1 VKASVNTNLGTEF
14 LLQIWKHRE
23 DSAMLLASNKQHEEK
38 TQESKTQQDGLNTQ
52 KRTAGKN
59 IDQVG
64 LQEAI

>member
-1 VKASVNTNLGTEF
+1 
-14 LLQIWKHRE
+14 
-23 DSAMLLASNKQHEEK
+23 MLLASNKQHKEK
-38 TQESKTQQDGLNTQ
+38 TQESKTQQDRLNTQ

>member
-1 VKASVNTNLGTEF
+1 
-14 LLQIWKHRE
+14 
-23 DSAMLLASNKQHEEK
+23 MLLASNKQHEDK
-38 TQESKTQQDGLNTQ
+38 TQESKTQQDRLNTQ